1 MKKSKLKKLKEIDAE
16 KVMALHYIDG
26 IDFPW
31 FHQEPRHIIKAPKLP
46 KELHIISIW
55 KER

>member
-26 IDFPW
+26 VEFPN
-31 FHQEPRHIIKAPKLP
+31 FHR
-46 KELHIISIW
+46 ELLSRSLW
-55 KER
+55 